1 MSSSVIERNKEHE
14 IVIGNDFRK
23 KIFELEETMAK
34 IPGATFG
41 DSPEMPLKHSFSDG
55 MYVREIFLPKGHI
68 LTGKI
73 HKHSH
78 PNFLMSGEVIV
89 VTENGGREHLKGPLA
104 MISEPGT
111 KRAIV
116 ALEDTVWIT
125 VHLNLDNGKNLEK
138 IEDYVIAKTYDDPVL
153 NENLLVSRNCLILA
167 LKEKGRDYKCL
178 IDLPKIG
185 TLLPF
190 KEAIQKLKDNG
201 VSLDGL
207 LAKKNDMGEWHVTV
221 SEGEPIEDISVSD
234 TDLVG
239 TWGGVAIGGGAVVS
253 SLIGANKKQAQVPLE
268 TPEQRAA
275 RQKLMNFANTGTFG
289 DFTAGAQVPLGY
301 GDYNVTPIEQQGQT
315 ALQNM
320 LNGGLPTQFAAGDA
334 ALADYL
340 KTNPT
345 DVAAQFDP
353 FSAQVDRQTNESQR
367 ALKRSTGA
375 LGNLYSTDTIRNLG
389 DIQARANE
397 TKASQLAS
405 LTDNALNRR
414 LQAIPLAYQSG
425 EAQQAAQLSQ
435 IAASQNYGSL
445 TRQLNDA
452 SIKARDAELLRRRN
466 ELQLPIQAATAVSG
480 QQANFGV
487 PSVQTNPYG
496 DLLNL
501 AGQLGGQYLSN
512 RQTNS
517 MLDRYYQS
525 GSGSTSNYGYN
536 PYAQGNLPT
545 TKFGIGGGY

>member
-1 MSSSVIERNKEHE
+1 
-14 IVIGNDFRK
+14 
-23 KIFELEETMAK
+23 
-34 IPGATFG
+34 
-41 DSPEMPLKHSFSDG
+41 
-55 MYVREIFLPKGHI
+55 
-68 LTGKI
+68 
-73 HKHSH
+73 
-78 PNFLMSGEVIV
+78 
-89 VTENGGREHLKGPLA
+89 

-167 LKEKGRDYKCL
+167 LKEKARDYKCL

-320 LNGGLPTQFAAGDA
+320 LNGGLPKQFAAGDA

-389 DIQARANE
+389 DIQARGNE

-414 LQAIPLAYQSG
+414 LQAILLAYQSG

-512 RQTNS
+512 KQTNS

-545 TKFGIGGGY
+545 NKFGIGGGY

>member
-466 ELQLPIQAATAVSG
+466 ELQLPIQSATVVSG

-512 RQTNS
+512 KQTNS

-545 TKFGIGGGY
+545 NKLGIGGGY

>member
-138 IEDYVIAKTYDDPVL
+138 IEEYVIAKTYDDPVL

-320 LNGGLPTQFAAGDA
+320 LNGGLPKQFAAGDA
-334 ALADYL
+334 ALNDYL

-545 TKFGIGGGY
+545 NKFGIGGGY